1 MRSLPIYLRPFLEL
15 HPALVAKAVRRRDV
29 GYACYLYFG
38 VVLTAAFLLNRLP
51 TGSRLYGLV
60 ADAFGAAV
68 FFGFFLAGVVGVW
81 TSALTWR
88 DRPLLAL
95 GLLTL
100 TIPAVL
106 WAAARWPW
114 VGDWGAALYFTAFTL
129 LALALPAR
137 WFFSLR
143 RRLLQAADPGS

>member
-1 MRSLPIYLRPFLEL
+1 M
-15 HPALVAKAVRRRDV
+15 
-29 GYACYLYFG
+29 
-38 VVLTAAFLLNRLP
+38 LTVAFLLNRLP
-51 TGSRLYGLV
+51 TGSHLYGWI
-60 ADAFGAAV
+60 ADGFGATV

-106 WAAARWPW
+106 WAAAEWSW
-114 VGDWGAALYFTAFTL
+114 AGDWGAALYFTVFTL

-137 WFFSLR
+137 WFLSLR
-143 RRLLQAADPGS
+143 RRLLRAADPRD